1 MKKTNERKHFV
12 IEQLGGHKYYYS
24 KGLCF
29 IKPFE
34 KDSVI
39 RKLNELSFKEIEK
52 AIPFNRNWRYLYIMS
67 PEHGDVIKDIDDYE
81 NEFDFSTYGA
91 VKLAR
96 PKGEKCDAIITEY
109 DFPIGIFPADCE
121 CVALIDKKKGIKS
134 LVHSGWRGTLL
145 QIVPKTISEMLRRGS
160 EVSDILVIMGPSIS
174 KKNFEIGEDIIGD
187 FKEYLRKNGILEEYL
202 ISYDSGIQKY
212 HVDVN
217 GIIIKQLFETGIN
230 INNIIFNEYDTFSSI
245 DEEGKYNFNSY
256 RREKDD
262 KRNVCILV

>member
-29 IKPFE
+29 VKPFE
-34 KDSVI
+34 KDSTS
-39 RKLNELSFKEIEK
+39 RKINELAFKKIEK
-52 AIPFNRNWRYLYIMS
+52 TIPFNRNWRYLYIMS

-96 PKGEKCDAIITEY
+96 PKDKCDAIITEY
-109 DFPIGIFPADCE
+109 DLPIGIFPADCE

-174 KKNFEIGEDIIGD
+174 KENFEIGEDIIGD

-217 GIIIKQLFETGIN
+217 GIIIKQLFEIGIN